1 MHRPKPAEKKHLD
14 VDSTS
19 PGACA
24 VSLGSED
31 SSQKDKW
38 LVDSGAS
45 SHMTQDKELL
55 SDYREFEKSEKV
67 ELGDG
72 HVVNAVGI
80 GKVRVNMLFK
90 MSKSKESVIHEVL
103 YVPKLTCNLFSVRA
117 ATARGNNVKFGKFR
131 CWIKDR
137 KKSYVVWVR

>member
-1 MHRPKPAEKKHLD
+1 MHRAKPAEEKHLD
-14 VDSTS
+14 VDLAS
-19 PGACA
+19 PGAFA

-55 SDYREFEKSEKV
+55 SDYCEFKKPEKV
-67 ELGDG
+67 GLGDG
-72 HVVNAVGI
+72 HVVNAVGN

-90 MSKSKESVIHEVL
+90 TSK
-103 YVPKLTCNLFSVRA
+103 PKSLSFMKYCTFPS
-117 ATARGNNVKFGKFR
+117 
-131 CWIKDR
+131 
-137 KKSYVVWVR
+137 